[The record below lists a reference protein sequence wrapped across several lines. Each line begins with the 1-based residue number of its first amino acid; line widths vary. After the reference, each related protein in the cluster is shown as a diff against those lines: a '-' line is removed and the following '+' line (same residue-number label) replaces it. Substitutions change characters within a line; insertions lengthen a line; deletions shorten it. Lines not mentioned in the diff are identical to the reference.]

1 MASFSILFARA
12 KAGDATAI
20 TKLLSMYMPLLY
32 KEAVI
37 AGIFDEDLFQELC
50 LVFLKCIAKFNI
62 M

>member
-37 AGIFDEDLFQELC
+37 AGIFDEDLFQELT
-50 LVFLKCIAKFNI
+50 
-62 M
+62 